1 MVPVSE
7 CGGPLAFASPLAV
20 RRLPGRT
27 VCGASKGGKAGLVC
41 RACLTATASDDGL
54 TALQMDFIFERRF
67 RAVLSCSPTYS
78 EDNNLTI
85 PAGRKSPMT
94 IARLRDFV
102 TAMTRLVEHDGNA
115 ETAVLSPARDLLAG
129 LVARDDWLPERFAA
143 ADPVKYRQYLLY
155 GDPLDR
161 FSLVSFVWGPGQRT
175 PVHDHLMWGLVG
187 MLRGVEEATVFTAR
201 SSGSSFG
208 TIASATNS
216 PGTTSAG
223 TSFGTL
229 FGTSFGLEAS
239 EPHALRPGKVT
250 AVSPRL
256 GDIHVVA
263 NALADR
269 PSISIHLYGGNIGTM
284 RRHCFD
290 PATGAVSEFVSGYSG
305 DDVPCLWARG

>member
-1 MVPVSE
+1 
-7 CGGPLAFASPLAV
+7 
-20 RRLPGRT
+20 
-27 VCGASKGGKAGLVC
+27 
-41 RACLTATASDDGL
+41 
-54 TALQMDFIFERRF
+54 
-67 RAVLSCSPTYS
+67 
-78 EDNNLTI
+78 
-85 PAGRKSPMT
+85 MT

-102 TAMTRLVEHDGNA
+102 AAMTRLVEHDGNA
-115 ETAVLSPARDLLAG
+115 ETAVLSPARDLLVG

-143 ADPVKYRQYLLY
+143 ADAVKYRQYLLY

-187 MLRGVEEATVFTAR
+187 MLRGVEEATVFTPAP
-201 SSGSSFG
+201 FG
-208 TIASATNS
+208 TAPFGTAPSGTAPFGTAPS
-216 PGTTSAG
+216 GTAPSGTAPSGTAPSGTAPSGTAPGTSLG
-223 TSFGTL
+223 TSFGI
-229 FGTSFGLEAS
+229 SWGLVPG
-239 EPHALRPGKVT
+239 EPHVLRPGQVT

-269 PSISIHLYGGNIGTM
+269 PSISIHLYGGNIGTA

-290 PATGAVSEFVSGYSG
+290 PATGAVAEFVSGYSD